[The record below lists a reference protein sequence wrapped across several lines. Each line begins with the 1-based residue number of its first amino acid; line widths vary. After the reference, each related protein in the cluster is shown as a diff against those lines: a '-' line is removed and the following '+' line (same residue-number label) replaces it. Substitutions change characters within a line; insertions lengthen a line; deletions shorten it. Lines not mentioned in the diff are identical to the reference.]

1 MTKSSEKGFSIIE
14 MMLVVTII
22 GIIAAIGVPSFQKGI
37 RAVDNGVMFA
47 NLRSMNSTQ
56 VNFYSQH
63 GRFARL
69 DELNSLHGGALGVN
83 VGNGIRKGKFWIEMS
98 PTAPTDAELKN
109 EYIILAAGPNGAPG
123 DPPIIYRLNQ
133 SGEILQI
140 SP

>member
-1 MTKSSEKGFSIIE
+1 MKRSSEKGFSIIE
-14 MMLVVTII
+14 MVVVVTII

-47 NLRSMNSTQ
+47 NLRAMNSTQ

-69 DELNSLHGGALGVN
+69 DELNSLHGGSLGVN
-83 VGNGIRKGKFWIEMS
+83 VGSGIRKGKFWIEMS
-98 PTAPTDAELKN
+98 PTAPTDVELKN
-109 EYIILAAGPNGAPG
+109 EYIILASGPSSGVGSAPL
-123 DPPIIYRLNQ
+123 IYRLNQ
-133 SGEILQI
+133 SGEIVQI